1 MTFVE
6 TFAPYVLHGLQWEDK
21 HRSVQ
26 RMFERQWGH
35 LREAVLFCVRHHDS
49 QHTPAAQ
56 KQARRHFTEYALAVQ
71 EVWYPLPP
79 LEQAHIAMPHYNTVR
94 HACWRQPQSLFQIL
108 YPGRYVNSVMCRPL
122 TDWL

>member
-56 KQARRHFTEYALAVQ
+56 KQARLHFTEYALAVQ

-79 LEQAHIAMPHYNTVR
+79 LEQAHIACRIITLSASLK
-94 HACWRQPQSLFQIL
+94 ACFKFCIQVDMSTRRCAGL
-108 YPGRYVNSVMCRPL
+108 
-122 TDWL
+122 